1 MKYSKSVFTDILEKL
16 TEHSAALDKG
26 KASHNDFIELQNL
39 EARIIR
45 AYNDNRFDPV
55 SYRSLRGIAESL
67 HHYYRLSLGLDR

>member
-1 MKYSKSVFTDILEKL
+1 MKYEKSVFTEILEKL
-16 TEHSAALDKG
+16 AEHSAALDKG
-26 KASHNDFIELQNL
+26 EASHNDFIDFQNL

-67 HHYYRLSLGLDR
+67 HRDYRLSLGLDR